1 MGRAKQCYIKL
12 GIGSKL
18 ATHAPSPNEPPLF
31 NNATG
36 FPVLYFPDGGYCF
49 EFNAYLASLLLDRNY
64 SLVGDRGGTYAQI
77 AADLTPLMR
86 YMHRN
91 RICAMQMSDSGFM
104 NFIDGLNVGRNP
116 DGSPLRDPNRIRAIG
131 STCLDFL
138 NYMGVFHHR
147 PDFVSPEGA
156 IRGYQKH
163 QVPAFKKKGAGRLR
177 WYHFHLPNPRPDN
190 HRHPVGDISLKKMYS
205 AADSVGSYELQQRN
219 NILLSVFEHTGG
231 RREECNSLLVA
242 DLITALERGEPS
254 PKVRLPTLK
263 RGRVHFRYIPVPRV
277 YIQQWMDYVNSTRLV
292 CILEKGVID
301 DGYLFI
307 NIKTGRRLSST
318 TITKVFQEL
327 RASAGIPER
336 THPHMFRHRFITNKL
351 KSIMLEFD
359 FENQDNFKRALADF
373 SGFYEK
379 LKQWTGHA
387 RIDSLERYIHLACN
401 ELSDLGPIVEHAQQA
416 EAFRAVSRVL
426 NGVKE
431 KLDKGELTET
441 EYKKEFRRTIETGL
455 GSLFSEAWKS
465 AIYTSNVD
473 APSNP

>member
-1 MGRAKQCYIKL
+1 
-12 GIGSKL
+12 
-18 ATHAPSPNEPPLF
+18 
-31 NNATG
+31 
-36 FPVLYFPDGGYCF
+36 
-49 EFNAYLASLLLDRNY
+49 
-64 SLVGDRGGTYAQI
+64 
-77 AADLTPLMR
+77 MR

-242 DLITALERGEPS
+242 DLITALERGNRRLKSDSPPS
-254 PKVRLPTLK
+254 SGEEFIFATSRCQESIFNNGWTML
-263 RGRVHFRYIPVPRV
+263 
-277 YIQQWMDYVNSTRLV
+277 TRLV
-292 CILEKGVID
+292 L
-301 DGYLFI
+301 Y
-307 NIKTGRRLSST
+307 
-318 TITKVFQEL
+318 VFL
-327 RASAGIPER
+327 R
-336 THPHMFRHRFITNKL
+336 
-351 KSIMLEFD
+351 
-359 FENQDNFKRALADF
+359 
-373 SGFYEK
+373 
-379 LKQWTGHA
+379 
-387 RIDSLERYIHLACN
+387 
-401 ELSDLGPIVEHAQQA
+401 
-416 EAFRAVSRVL
+416 RVL
-426 NGVKE
+426 
-431 KLDKGELTET
+431 
-441 EYKKEFRRTIETGL
+441 
-455 GSLFSEAWKS
+455 
-465 AIYTSNVD
+465 
-473 APSNP
+473 